1 MPTVKSVGIPTT
13 PNAASVRDFIGC
25 GNNRTTA
32 VRSTA
37 PLVPFQQDHLI
48 GGESISRPLLPTTR
62 PAANTGNANSVM
74 PAAYGARIPQA
85 NVFGAKIIQHC

>member
-1 MPTVKSVGIPTT
+1 MPIVKSVGIPTT
-13 PNAASVRDFIGC
+13 LNATNVQGLIGC

-32 VRSTA
+32 VRSTV

-74 PAAYGARIPQA
+74 PTAYGARIPQA
-85 NVFGAKIIQHC
+85 NAFGAKIIQPC